1 MPRPSRTAL
10 IGSILLLVSMGTLDP
25 NAEYLPAARTTP
37 GNDGPVMAPVA
48 TYFAQLPLGDAS
60 KTIMA
65 SSPRAVLDKYC
76 VACHNDRLKTAG
88 LVLDKIDVGNVG
100 INPDVWERVVRRLR
114 AKTMPPAGLPRPD
127 DTTYAAVATA
137 LESSLDREVKDNPNP
152 GRPTIHRLN
161 RTEYANAVR
170 DLLSVEL
177 DARSLLPADDADLG
191 FDNMADI
198 LSVSPAL
205 LERYMLAARQI
216 SRLAVGVVAGGPTL
230 ETYTVPKLL
239 HQDDRLSEELP
250 FGSRGGVAVR
260 HYFPVDGEY
269 SVKIRLRRQLYE
281 YIRGLDVAQQLEVR
295 LDGARIAAFTV
306 GGEDHGLP
314 PPPSYAGAIFADR
327 EWEDYAHHADARLEV
342 RFAARAGSRLLGV
355 SFVQS
360 PYEVE
365 GVLQP
370 RATGKLLSTDESWS
384 SPSEKREAALESV
397 AIAGP
402 YQAGTALVSRRQVF
416 VCRPSQQSEAR
427 ACARTILGKLGRQ
440 GFRRPL
446 TEENLEDLLTFYDRG
461 REQGGFEAGIQRGIE
476 SILTDPEF
484 LFRVERD
491 PANAAPGTVYRL
503 SDIELASRLS
513 FFLWSSIPDE
523 QLLDLA
529 ARGQLSNP
537 AVLERQVRR
546 MLRDRRA
553 RALVENFGAQW
564 LGLHS
569 LRNIAP
575 TPELFPE
582 FDENLREAFYQETTL
597 FLESQM
603 RDDRSVVDLLTAN
616 STFINERLAQHYG
629 IRGVYGG
636 HFRQVTYPDE
646 TRGGLL
652 GQASILAVTSYPNR
666 TSPVLRGKWLLDTM
680 LGTPPPPPPP
690 EVPALPERGEGG
702 KPASVRQRLEQ
713 HRRNPI
719 CASCHAP
726 MDPLGFALEQFDPI
740 GRQRTM
746 GEDGSVLDV
755 SGTLV
760 DGTQFTG
767 LSGLKT
773 VLVSRE
779 HQFVSTLTEK
789 LLTYALGR
797 GLEQFDMPAVRGI
810 VRDARADDY
819 RWSRIILSIVKSS
832 PFRMRRAQS

>member
-1 MPRPSRTAL
+1 
-10 IGSILLLVSMGTLDP
+10 MGTLDP